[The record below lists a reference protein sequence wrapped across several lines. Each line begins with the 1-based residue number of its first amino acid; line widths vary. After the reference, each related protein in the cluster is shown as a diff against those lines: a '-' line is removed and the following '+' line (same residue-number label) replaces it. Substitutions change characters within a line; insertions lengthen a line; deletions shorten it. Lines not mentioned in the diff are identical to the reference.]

1 MYDEEFDWEN
11 PNYANQHPAHLIN
24 ASLDGPFQAD
34 LVSWVEDY
42 WLEIAQLAWNGYS
55 EGYRGCVI
63 ASSRTAPADVRSF
76 DNWLTDPRIPSFI
89 GNRNVWYSPWL
100 EERIPADLYKDS
112 SLEYKIA
119 DYDPKA
125 QLVIVFLDANR
136 VCQAHFMA
144 YCQDAYPVNAR
155 ECSDKSLNHII
166 AKFGA
171 KPE

>member
-63 ASSRTAPADVRSF
+63 AASITGSPILASPASSATGMSGIPPGWRRGFPQTCTKTRVW
-76 DNWLTDPRIPSFI
+76 NTKLRITTRR
-89 GNRNVWYSPWL
+89 RNS
-100 EERIPADLYKDS
+100 
-112 SLEYKIA
+112 
-119 DYDPKA
+119 
-125 QLVIVFLDANR
+125 
-136 VCQAHFMA
+136 
-144 YCQDAYPVNAR
+144 
-155 ECSDKSLNHII
+155 
-166 AKFGA
+166 
-171 KPE
+171 